1 MALKNKKIIG
11 ADIGA
16 GTLQLVSANGR
27 GKMTRAVSYE
37 LPSGLVTQMQISSPE
52 VLIKTIKAAKR
63 AGGISGS
70 SCILC
75 LGGSDVIIRHILL
88 PVMNDAQVYE
98 NVVSEISAY
107 LPVNT
112 ENYSIDYS
120 IEEDNPDRPSSQLK
134 IMVVAIP
141 KAPLKMYME
150 CFKKAGLKVTAID
163 ISENSQE
170 KLIRNLMRSSGQ
182 PDYNFGV
189 MDLGS
194 ETTNITTYLNGHFF
208 VNKVAGIGGSIL
220 TTDLSEALGVDIL
233 AAETLKRN
241 ENYFT
246 SYSPA
251 QRVVMNYADQIIFE
265 ANRVLDYFRNRNS
278 REAIEKVFICG
289 GGSQLPGLAEYLQTN
304 LDVEIES
311 LNTLMAPL
319 FSRPPAAADNSVF
332 AAAIGAT
339 FREV

>member
-27 GKMTRAVSYE
+27 GKITRAVSYE

-52 VLIKTIKAAKR
+52 VLIKTIKSAKR
-63 AGGISGS
+63 AGKISGS

-88 PVMNDAQVYE
+88 PVMNDAQIYE

-120 IEEDNPDRPSSQLK
+120 IEHDNPDRPSSQLK
-134 IMVVAIP
+134 VMVVAIP

-170 KLIRNLMRSSGQ
+170 KLIRHLMRSSGQ

-194 ETTNITTYLNGHFF
+194 ETTNITTYLSGHFF

-220 TTDLSEALGVDIL
+220 TADLSEALEVDIL
-233 AAETLKRN
+233 AAETLKRQ

-251 QRVVMNYADQIIFE
+251 QKVVANYADQIIFE

-289 GGSQLPGLAEYLQTN
+289 GGSQLPGLTEYLQTN

-311 LNTLMAPL
+311 LNALMAPL
-319 FSRPPAAADNSVF
+319 FTRPPAASDNSVF